1 MGQSQIWAILALLGL
16 AERRFWHK
24 SPNLG
29 KSWDFTGLLKI
40 NENQRKSMKINE
52 TSAQGSALKAQ
63 RALEREFKAQ
73 RSDSRLSAQ
82 IQGSA
87 IDFH

>member
-1 MGQSQIWAILALLGL
+1 MKINENQRKSTSGNHVSCGGVGQSQIWAILALLGL

-40 NENQRKSMKINE
+40 NENQ
-52 TSAQGSALKAQ
+52 
-63 RALEREFKAQ
+63 
-73 RSDSRLSAQ
+73 
-82 IQGSA
+82 
-87 IDFH
+87 